1 MATYEISGPNGES
14 YDVEGPDDA
23 DPAAVIAQISG
34 GAAGGEQPTAEAET
48 APATQAPPSEDLYD
62 ATDESHKK
70 ALRIGREVMR
80 LMGQG
85 ATNLAEGV
93 MALPKMV
100 ADIPVNAANAMGANL
115 PTFSSQSLA
124 SAPELAPQN
133 DSERLGT
140 AITRSIGATAGG
152 IGVGAAAPAVA
163 PLAANPG
170 MQLAGAVTGPAATE
184 VAREAGVG
192 EAGQAVAGVA
202 GAVAPG
208 AMGAGSVAGIRGAF
222 RGAGD
227 RAQEIR
233 NSVREFF
240 GADPATLPTKS
251 GRQTVADNIATF
263 ERAGTTPSV
272 GQATQR
278 RAMQAGEN
286 VLASTPGASGKIVGK
301 ADSQAQ
307 ELAANI
313 EKRASQ
319 LVRKTSGEQAG
330 RKIQDAVSG
339 DGGFVER
346 FKKQQSDLYDKLD
359 QFVPSD
365 SKVGVTNTQKTL
377 KTLTTPVK
385 GAEATTGRLINKRL
399 TDIASDLGI
408 DAAGGSIPY
417 EALKQLRTRVGA
429 EIADA
434 TLVSDVPRS
443 QWKQL
448 YGALSSDLEAAAKQ
462 AGPGATAA
470 WSRANNYTRA
480 GMRRL
485 ETIDHVIDK
494 NGGPEAVFRAATAG
508 TKEGATTLR
517 AVMQSVDDEGKKII
531 TSTVLR
537 RLGTAKPGAQN
548 ELGDQFS
555 TETFLTNWNG
565 LSKEARSTLFDRYG
579 PSFRADM
586 DAIAKTAA
594 NLREGSQV
602 FRNPSGTA
610 QKSLLIGTLTAL
622 GGAVGTGQ
630 VGLAAGIGAG
640 VGTANLTARLMT
652 NPTFVKWLAQTTKAP
667 AGAYTAAVNTL
678 ATQAKQS
685 GDMDLA
691 RAVARLEQSEDY
703 QAKNQNRR
711 AQGQ

>member
-14 YDVEGPDDA
+14 YDIEGPDDA
-23 DPAAVIAQISG
+23 DPAAVISQISG
-34 GAAGGEQPTAEAET
+34 VKAQPSEAV
-48 APATQAPPSEDLYD
+48 APAADVPTSKASDPDLYD

-80 LMGQG
+80 LFGQG

-100 ADIPVNAANAMGANL
+100 ADIPVNAANLAGADL
-115 PTFSSQSLA
+115 PTFSSRSLA
-124 SAPELAPQN
+124 EAPELAPQN
-133 DSERLGT
+133 ESERLGT

-152 IGVGAAAPAVA
+152 IGVGAAVPAVA

-170 MQLAGAVTGPAATE
+170 MQLAGAVTGPTASE
-184 VAREAGVG
+184 VAREAGAGRV
-192 EAGQAVAGVA
+192 GQAVAGIA

-208 AMGAGSVAGIRGAF
+208 ALGAGAVAATRGAIRGS
-222 RGAGD
+222 GD
-227 RAQEIR
+227 TEQEIR
-233 NSVREFF
+233 NAVSTFF
-240 GADPATLPTKS
+240 GKDPASLPSKS

-263 ERAGTTPSV
+263 ERAGTTPTV
-272 GQATQR
+272 GQATESR
-278 RAMQAGEN
+278 SLRAAEN
-286 VLASTPGASGKIVGK
+286 TLASVPGASGKIVGK
-301 ADSQAQ
+301 AEAQAGD
-307 ELAANI
+307 LAANI
-313 EKRASQ
+313 EQRASQ
-319 LVRKTSGEQAG
+319 LVRKTTGEQAG

-339 DGGFVER
+339 EGGFVER
-346 FKKQQSDLYDKLD
+346 FKAQQGELYDRLD
-359 QFVPSD
+359 KFLPSD
-365 SKVGVTNTQKTL
+365 ALVGVNNTQRTL

-408 DAAGGSIPY
+408 DAAQGTIPY

-434 TLVSDVPRS
+434 TLASDVPRS

-485 ETIDHVIDK
+485 ESIDHVIDK

-531 TSTVLR
+531 TATMLR
-537 RLGTAKPGAQN
+537 RLGAAKAGAQN

-622 GGAVGTGQ
+622 GGAIGTGQ
-630 VGLAAGIGAG
+630 AGVAAGIGAG
-640 VGTANLTARLMT
+640 IGSANLTARLMT
-652 NPTFVKWLAQTTKAP
+652 NPQFVKWLAQTTKAP
-667 AGAYTAAVNTL
+667 AGAYTAAVNSL
-678 ATQAKQS
+678 ATQASKS

-691 RAVARLEQSEDY
+691 RAVALLEQSQEY
-703 QAKNQNRR
+703 QTKSQNRR